1 MFQNTPTA
9 VSVYARQARQT
20 RNGTLI
26 AALDE
31 LYIRT
36 LEAYAHARFFP
47 DRPKISGIDGR
58 VYHFR
63 NDWKV
68 DLDERLELESS
79 PSHRNVQKHFARDAA
94 RLIFDHCGLSV
105 RELMDY
111 SPYFNRILQFYGVM
125 DSAGVNLAYVNFWG
139 QTVGLLSVDCNKL
152 VDCVYASNANTP
164 AQQKLLADKAEDDSE
179 RAKRNRKDKGNPRG

>member
-9 VSVYARQARQT
+9 VSVYARQAKQT

-58 VYHFR
+58 IYHFS
-63 NDWKV
+63 NGWKV
-68 DLDERLELESS
+68 DLDERTELESL

-94 RLIFDHCGLSV
+94 RLIYDHCGLSV

-111 SPYFNRILQFYGVM
+111 SPYFNRILQFYGVI
-125 DSAGVNLAYVNFWG
+125 DSMGLNLAYVNFWN
-139 QTVGLLSVDCNKL
+139 QTVGLLSVDCNEL
-152 VDCVYASNANTP
+152 VDCVYASNANAP
-164 AQQKLLADKAEDDSE
+164 AQQKRLPENTSDESD
-179 RAKRNRKDKGNPRG
+179 RAKRNRKDKGKPR